1 MFVIIYI
8 VFVLCFAGFVL
19 QSSLLKRYL
28 IIGYALVSAIFLWFS
43 HTYAINESYTSIK
56 AMLTNQNLMYTL
68 SVIVT
73 IEAVIGILVN
83 LSIIKRSRTDR
94 FKLMKHMPSVSWFIT
109 IYFAQI
115 LLFLNIPGI
124 NFKLLAVC
132 SVALLGG
139 LYLISAL
146 FLSREKEQQFAL
158 ELKFVVH
165 LLQILVA
172 GVISVIYSSSPYN
185 GSTMHTDL
193 KPLAVFIGVS
203 VPVMIIGILLR
214 KREVKRL
221 TKYMNT

>member
-94 FKLMKHMPSVSWFIT
+94 FKLMKYMPSVSWFIT

-132 SVALLGG
+132 SVALIGG

-185 GSTMHTDL
+185 GNAMHTDL
-193 KPLAVFIGVS
+193 IPLAVFIGVS

>member
-94 FKLMKHMPSVSWFIT
+94 FKLMKYMPSVSWFIT

-132 SVALLGG
+132 SVALIGG

-185 GSTMHTDL
+185 GNAMHTDL

>member
-19 QSSLLKRYL
+19 QSSLFKRYL
-28 IIGYALVSAIFLWFS
+28 IAGWAIVSAIFLWFS

-73 IEAVIGILVN
+73 VEAVIGVLVN

-94 FKLMKHMPSVSWFIT
+94 FKLMKYLPSASWFIT
-109 IYFAQI
+109 LYFAQI
-115 LLFLNIPGI
+115 SLFLNIPGM
-124 NFKLLAVC
+124 NFKVLALC
-132 SVALLGG
+132 SVALFVG
-139 LYLISAL
+139 LYIAVSL

-158 ELKFVVH
+158 ELKFMVH
-165 LLQILVA
+165 MLQILVA
-172 GVISVIYSSSPYN
+172 GIISVIYSSSPYN
-185 GSTMHTDL
+185 GSAMHTDL

-203 VPVMIIGILLR
+203 VPVIVIGVLLR
-214 KREVKRL
+214 KREIKRL